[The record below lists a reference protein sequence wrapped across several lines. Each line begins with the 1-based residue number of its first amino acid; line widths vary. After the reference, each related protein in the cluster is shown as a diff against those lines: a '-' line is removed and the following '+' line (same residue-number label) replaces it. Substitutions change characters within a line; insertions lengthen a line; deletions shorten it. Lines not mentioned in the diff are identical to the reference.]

1 MQNLNDLTVLI
12 LTYRTP
18 EKIILDCLKSLD
30 KNIKILIVENSNDFT
45 HKNIIKHEF
54 PNVKIICTGDNL
66 GYAEGNNFGLK
77 HVKTD
82 YVLILN
88 PDVICEKIFFFK
100 YFRCGKGGKRFYNN
114 WVSIFI

>member
-1 MQNLNDLTVLI
+1 MQNLDDLTVLI

-82 YVLILN
+82 SVYLRK
-88 PDVICEKIFFFK
+88 EFFFK
-100 YFRCGKGGKRFYNN
+100 YFRCDKGGKRFYNN